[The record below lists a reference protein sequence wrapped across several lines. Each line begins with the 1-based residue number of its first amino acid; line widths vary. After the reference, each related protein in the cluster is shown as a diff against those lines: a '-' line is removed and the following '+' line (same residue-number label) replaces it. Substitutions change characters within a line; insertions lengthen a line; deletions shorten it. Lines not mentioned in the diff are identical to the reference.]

1 MYGGVWWC
9 MAVYAAAWWLKPVG
23 GCCAGGVRLYAVTLW
38 LMITCIYAHV
48 SDGVKWHRPRAHG
61 GAWWCT
67 VVYAALAGW
76 AAGRLGVWWCGVYG
90 LCVQRVQWCAGQT
103 GVACDIGGGGV
114 PKYCSKKTTPTTS
127 FCHYPL
133 SKPLWTGHMPH
144 VTHQTTC
151 HMSLIRRLTHHS

>member
-1 MYGGVWWC
+1 MVYGGVWWC

-76 AAGRLGVWWCGVYG
+76 AAGRLGVWWCMDCVCSACRWCRD
-90 LCVQRVQWCAGQT
+90 CVQHRLLTGIRGHRV
-103 GVACDIGGGGV
+103 
-114 PKYCSKKTTPTTS
+114 STS
-127 FCHYPL
+127 VLHYHSCHYSMVSIIFSL
-133 SKPLWTGHMPH
+133 SLSLS
-144 VTHQTTC
+144 VLVVLVLASTTQ
-151 HMSLIRRLTHHS
+151 